1 MSPILI
7 PIFSIVF
14 GVLMIIFIRR
24 FIHIERLNMIERGM
38 NPSDIRSVWRQRDPY
53 RHLRYACTAIG
64 IGAGFLS
71 AGIYTNGRHNQEE
84 IYIGMITLLGGMG
97 LLIGY
102 ALQYYLQNKDR
113 KEGRNQYEGEL

>member
-1 MSPILI
+1 MSPHLI

-14 GVLMIIFIRR
+14 GTIMVVFIRR
-24 FIHIERLNMIERGM
+24 FIHLERLNMIERGM
-38 NPSDIRSVWRQRDPY
+38 NPTDIKNVWRQRDPY

-71 AGIYTNGRHNQEE
+71 AGIYTNGRHGYEE
-84 IYIGMITLLGGMG
+84 IYLGTVTLLGGVG

-102 ALQYYLQNKDR
+102 GLQYYLQDKAR
-113 KEGRNQYEGEL
+113 KEGRNPYDDSI